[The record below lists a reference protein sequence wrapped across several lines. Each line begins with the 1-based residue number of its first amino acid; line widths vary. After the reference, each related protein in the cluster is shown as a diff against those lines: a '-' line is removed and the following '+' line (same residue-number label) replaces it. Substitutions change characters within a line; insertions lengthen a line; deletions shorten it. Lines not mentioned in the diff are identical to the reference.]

1 MSKEIDIILVDD
13 HLLFREGLKY
23 ILSNILGYKIFAEA
37 NNGIEFLEIIKHH
50 IPAIVIM
57 DIAMPKM
64 DGIEAS
70 TRAIKDYPD
79 LKIIALS
86 SYDDEI
92 YYKKLINA
100 GVKGFLTKTSD
111 REEFEFAIKS
121 VLNGREYFS
130 QEILKNL
137 INKKKSNPLASQIN
151 LTEREKE
158 ILLLIC
164 KGLSNI
170 EIAKALFISPKTVD
184 KHRTSL
190 LSKTQSSNAANLVLN
205 AIKFGLVEI

>member
-1 MSKEIDIILVDD
+1 MNKEIEIVLVDD
-13 HLLFREGLKY
+13 HVLFREGLKF
-23 ILSNILGYKIFAEA
+23 ILSNISGYKIFAEA
-37 NNGIEFLEIIKHH
+37 NNGIEFLEILKIH
-50 IPAIVIM
+50 IPSIVIM

-70 TRAIKDYPD
+70 TRAIKDYPE

-100 GVKGFLTKTSD
+100 GVKGFLTKNSD
-111 REEFEFAIKS
+111 TEEFEFAIKS

-137 INKKKSNPLASQIN
+137 INKKKTNPLASQIN

-164 KGLSNI
+164 KGLSNN
-170 EIAKALFISPKTVD
+170 EIGESLFISPKTVD

-205 AIKFGLVEI
+205 AIKFGLIEI

>member
-1 MSKEIDIILVDD
+1 MSKEIDIVLVDD
-13 HLLFREGLKY
+13 HVLFREGLKF
-23 ILSNILGYKIFAEA
+23 ILSNISGYKIVAEA
-37 NNGIEFLEIIKHH
+37 NNGIEFLEILKIH
-50 IPAIVIM
+50 IPSIVIM

-64 DGIEAS
+64 DGVEAS
-70 TRAIKDYPD
+70 TKAIKEFPE

-92 YYKKLINA
+92 YYKKLISA
-100 GVKGFLTKTSD
+100 GVKGFLTKNSD
-111 REEFEFAIKS
+111 TEEFEFAIRS

-137 INKKKSNPLASQIN
+137 INKKKMNPIASQIK

-164 KGLSNI
+164 KGLSNN
-170 EIAKALFISPKTVD
+170 EIGESLFISPKTVD

-205 AIKFGLVEI
+205 AMKFGLIEI